1 MKKVLFLLM
10 LLTILGI
17 VFSYAQCGKKQLITS
32 AKTDYLDA
40 NGNLQRSVDE
50 NTTIEY
56 DKSNI
61 TITIDKGDSKV
72 MSGPVKLDSCNWTV
86 PYKDGKSIVKALVSD
101 ARGDAK
107 NLTITIEGKDGKL
120 TFLAEVEERPDMKIR
135 LTIDKF
141 EEKKTL

>member
-17 VFSYAQCGKKQLITS
+17 VFSYAQCAKKQVITS
-32 AKTDYLDA
+32 AKTEYLDA

-50 NTTIEY
+50 NTIIEY

-61 TITIDKGDSKV
+61 TITIEQGDSKV
-72 MSGPVKLDSCNWTV
+72 MSGPVKLDSCNWSV
-86 PYKDGKSIVKALVSD
+86 PYKEGKSIVKAVVSD

-120 TFLAEVEERPDMKIR
+120 TFLAEVDERPDMKIR
-135 LTIDKF
+135 LTVDKF
-141 EEKKTL
+141 EEKK

>member
-32 AKTDYLDA
+32 GKTEYLDA
-40 NGNLQRSVDE
+40 NGNVQRSVDE
-50 NTTIEY
+50 NVTIEY
-56 DKSNI
+56 DKSQI
-61 TITIDKGDSKV
+61 TINIDAPEGTNN
-72 MSGPVKLDSCNWTV
+72 MSGPIKSDSCTWTI
-86 PYKDGKSIVKALVSD
+86 PYKEGKSVIKALVSD
-101 ARGDAK
+101 ARGDQK

-120 TFLAEVEERPDMKIR
+120 SFLASVEEVPDTRIR

-141 EEKKTL
+141 EEKK

>member
-17 VFSYAQCGKKQLITS
+17 VFSYAQCSKKQLITS
-32 AKTDYLDA
+32 AKTEYLDA
-40 NGNLQRSVDE
+40 NGNLQRAVDE

-61 TITIDKGDSKV
+61 TITIDQGDSKV
-72 MSGPVKLDSCNWTV
+72 MSGPVKLDSCDWSI
-86 PYKDGKSIVKALVSD
+86 PYKQGKSIVKAVISD

-120 TFLAEVEERPDMKIR
+120 SFLAEVEERPDMKIR
-135 LTIDKF
+135 LTVDKF
-141 EEKKTL
+141 EEKKTP

>member
-61 TITIDKGDSKV
+61 TITIDQGDSKV

-86 PYKDGKSIVKALVSD
+86 PYKDGKSIVKAVVSD